1 MRNPTYH
8 VYLDSQE
15 RKIVIHSIIELKNEL
30 IQQGRY
36 TDVLDELLFKVI
48 NAPVKKMKIAYV

>member
-1 MRNPTYH
+1 MRNLTYH

>member
-15 RKIVIHSIIELKNEL
+15 RKIVIHSIIELKNAL

-36 TDVLDELLFKVI
+36 TDVLDELLLKVI
-48 NAPVKKMKIAYV
+48 NAPVKKMKIEYV